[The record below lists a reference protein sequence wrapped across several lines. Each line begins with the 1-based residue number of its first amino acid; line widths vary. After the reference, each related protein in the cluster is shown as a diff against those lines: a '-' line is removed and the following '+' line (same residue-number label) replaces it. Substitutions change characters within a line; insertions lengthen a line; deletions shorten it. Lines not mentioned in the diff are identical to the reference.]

1 MIVHLSKQILI
12 NMATILKHWREA
24 ATLIIAAKS
33 KNIANRYSYEIL
45 MLKRSGKSKFMPS
58 WSVFPGGVAE
68 DADFSPEWVGLFSSL
83 DNDIWPKTFAHFANV
98 GQGPPMFSRQRDE
111 HYSKIPSEVAFRIC
125 AIRETFEEC
134 GILLTRSSNDNKKKT
149 LTEAT
154 NIAKNYGK
162 IGNITISDFEIW
174 REKVDKD
181 ATQFIKMCQEFNMVP
196 DIWSLTEWSN
206 WLTPVNMV
214 NKDRRASGTDKG
226 SKRRYDTAFFLCLLD
241 TVPDA
246 MHDDKETV
254 HLQWFPPDELIKS
267 HLESKVKLAPPQIYE
282 ICRFLNFKDMEE
294 LNEFCLT
301 RINKRVTRNFPVPA
315 ICDDGMFILY
325 PGDDLYPEDPDIYGA
340 KEPLVIP
347 GTWSEVHQKYP
358 HHTRYVQKDKESHG
372 DFVYDVKILCN
383 VTQGDG
389 HVIPVTDLSFL
400 GCLGHGFKD

>member
-1 MIVHLSKQILI
+1 
-12 NMATILKHWREA
+12 MATILKHWREA

-33 KNIANRYSYEIL
+33 KNIANKYSYEIL

-58 WSVFPGGVAE
+58 LSVFPGGVAE
-68 DADFSPEWVGLFSSL
+68 DADFSPEWVDVFSSL
-83 DNDIWPKTFAHFANV
+83 GNDVWSQTFAHFAKV
-98 GQGPPMFSRQRDE
+98 GKGPPMFSRQRDD

-134 GILLTRSSNDNKKKT
+134 GILLTRSSNDNKIHT
-149 LTEAT
+149 LTESSS
-154 NIAKNYGK
+154 ISKNYGK
-162 IGNITISDFEIW
+162 TGNIAISDFETW

-181 ATQFIKMCQEFNMVP
+181 ATQFIKMCQEFDMVP

-206 WLTPVNMV
+206 WLTPVSLA
-214 NKDRRASGTDKG
+214 RRSSGTDEG

-254 HLQWFPPDELIKS
+254 HLQWSPPDELIKS

-301 RINKRVTRNFPVPA
+301 RIDKRVTRNFPVPA
-315 ICDDGMFILY
+315 ICDDGIFVLY
-325 PGDDLYPEDPDIYGA
+325 PGDDLYPEDPDVYGA
-340 KEPLVIP
+340 KEPLIIQE
-347 GTWSEVHQKYP
+347 TLREIHLKYP
-358 HHTRYVQKDKESHG
+358 HHNRYVLKDKESHR
-372 DFVYDVKILCN
+372 DFINDVKFLCN

-400 GCLGHGFKD
+400 GMPRARF

>member
-325 PGDDLYPEDPDIYGA
+325 PGVFVCWTSLSWTFPWGRNSS
-340 KEPLVIP
+340 
-347 GTWSEVHQKYP
+347 SEGN
-358 HHTRYVQKDKESHG
+358 RD
-372 DFVYDVKILCN
+372 VY
-383 VTQGDG
+383 
-389 HVIPVTDLSFL
+389 SY
-400 GCLGHGFKD
+400 